1 MSRRGTAQ
9 RSWKHQDSP
18 VRVIS
23 PGHGGAKYTAEPAS
37 HDDDGGGATP
47 PCLSPHYGTGSYAE
61 SDRAGLADTSQPWLQ
76 AALGY
81 TTSSAAV
88 PRDDGGRKMAGIR
101 PGLPPFL
108 ESDLD
113 LWGCQLLDG
122 ISPVHRT

>member
-1 MSRRGTAQ
+1 MNRRGAAQ
-9 RSWKHQDSP
+9 RSWKHQDPP

-47 PCLSPHYGTGSYAE
+47 PRPSPHYGTGSYAE
-61 SDRAGLADTSQPWLQ
+61 SDRAGLTDTSQPWLQ
-76 AALGY
+76 AALGLHDLFRCR
-81 TTSSAAV
+81 S
-88 PRDDGGRKMAGIR
+88 PGRRGKEDGRHPAQ
-101 PGLPPFL
+101 FL

-122 ISPVHRT
+122 ISPVART